1 MSSDASMCPLIFSS
15 HTEETGTL
23 QANFILQEVI
33 AANRD
38 LGKVVYVAFL
48 DIKKCF
54 NSIWHDGLLYKLIS
68 TGLSPRII
76 LTLRNLYRECHVKV
90 KVHGEQ
96 SGSWT
101 NEQGLKQGGVLSTTL
116 LTLFMDDKILQVQK
130 EEVGAEF
137 GHKRIGIIAYDDDE
151 VLVSS
156 NPTELQRL
164 LNIAYQHSCLW

>member
-1 MSSDASMCPLIFSS
+1 MTLWKVFEKILDRRLRDELRCINVPSDLQFAYRRDR
-15 HTEETGTL
+15 GTL

-101 NEQGLKQGGVLSTTL
+101 NRARSETGRCTL
-116 LTLFMDDKILQVQK
+116 NC
-130 EEVGAEF
+130 A
-137 GHKRIGIIAYDDDE
+137 A
-151 VLVSS
+151 
-156 NPTELQRL
+156 
-164 LNIAYQHSCLW
+164 